1 MKEYFYIDVNGNQ
14 VGPRQLSDLIGV
26 INLDT
31 MVWTTDLT
39 DWVPARNVAEL
50 ADALN
55 AYQTQQ
61 NANQQQQMN
70 QQPPYQQ
77 PYQQPYQRR
86 PAPGPKPDNYLVLS
100 IISVFF
106 CCIPLSIAA
115 IIYAIKVDE
124 YWSKGDYESAYDAS
138 NKAKKLLIWSAVAT
152 AVLTIAV
159 IIFYILVFAFALGT
173 AGLATTGIFL

>member
-14 VGPRQLSDLIGV
+14 VGPCQLSDLIGV

-31 MVWTTDLT
+31 MVWTSELT
-39 DWVPARNVAEL
+39 DWVQARNVAEL

-61 NANQQQQMN
+61 NAYQQQPRQQPTY
-70 QQPPYQQ
+70 QQPPRQQ
-77 PYQQPYQRR
+77 R
-86 PAPGPKPDNYLVLS
+86 PATRPKPDNYLVLS

-124 YWSKGDYESAYDAS
+124 YWSKGEYESAYEAS

-152 AVLTIAV
+152 AILTIAV
-159 IIFYILVFAFALGT
+159 IIFNIFYILVFAFALGT

>member
-14 VGPRQLSDLIGV
+14 VGPCQLSDLIGV
-26 INLDT
+26 INFDT
-31 MVWTTDLT
+31 MVWTSELT
-39 DWVPARNVAEL
+39 DWVQARNVAEL

-61 NANQQQQMN
+61 NAYQQQPRQQSTY
-70 QQPPYQQ
+70 QQPPRQQ
-77 PYQQPYQRR
+77 R
-86 PAPGPKPDNYLVLS
+86 PAPRPKPDNYLVLS

-124 YWSKGDYESAYDAS
+124 YWSKGEYESAYEAS

-159 IIFYILVFAFALGT
+159 IIFNILVFAFVFGT
-173 AGLATTGIFL
+173 VGLATTGIFL

>member
-14 VGPRQLSDLIGV
+14 VGPCQLSDLIGV
-26 INLDT
+26 INFDT
-31 MVWTTDLT
+31 MVWTSELT
-39 DWVPARNVAEL
+39 DWVQARNVAEL

-61 NANQQQQMN
+61 NAYQQQPRQQPTN
-70 QQPPYQQ
+70 QQPPRQQ
-77 PYQQPYQRR
+77 R
-86 PAPGPKPDNYLVLS
+86 PATRPKPDNYLVLS

-152 AVLTIAV
+152 AILTIAV
-159 IIFYILVFAFALGT
+159 IIFNILAFAFVFGT
-173 AGLATTGIFL
+173 VGLATTGIFL

>member
-14 VGPRQLSDLIGV
+14 VGPCQLSDLIGV
-26 INLDT
+26 INFDT
-31 MVWTTDLT
+31 MVWTSELT
-39 DWVPARNVAEL
+39 DWVQARNVAEL

-61 NANQQQQMN
+61 NAYQQQPRQQPTY
-70 QQPPYQQ
+70 QQPPRQQ
-77 PYQQPYQRR
+77 R
-86 PAPGPKPDNYLVLS
+86 PATRPKPDNYLVLS

-115 IIYAIKVDE
+115 IIYAIKVDD

-138 NKAKKLLIWSAVAT
+138 NKAKKLLIWSVVAT

-159 IIFYILVFAFALGT
+159 IIFYIFYILVFAFALGT
-173 AGLATTGIFL
+173 VGLATTDIFL

>member
-14 VGPRQLSDLIGV
+14 VGPCQLSDLIGV

-31 MVWTTDLT
+31 MVWTTELT
-39 DWVPARNVAEL
+39 DWVQARNVAEL

-61 NANQQQQMN
+61 NAYQQQPRQQPTY
-70 QQPPYQQ
+70 QQPPRQQ
-77 PYQQPYQRR
+77 R
-86 PAPGPKPDNYLVLS
+86 PSPRPKPDNYLVLS

-115 IIYAIKVDE
+115 IIYAIKVDD

-152 AVLTIAV
+152 AVLTIAA
-159 IIFYILVFAFALGT
+159 IILYILYILVFAFALGT
-173 AGLATTGIFL
+173 AGLAITGIFL

>member
-14 VGPRQLSDLIGV
+14 VGPCQLSDLIGV

-31 MVWTTDLT
+31 MVWTSELT
-39 DWVPARNVAEL
+39 DWVQARNVAEL

-61 NANQQQQMN
+61 NAYQQQPRQQPTY
-70 QQPPYQQ
+70 QQPPRQQ
-77 PYQQPYQRR
+77 R
-86 PAPGPKPDNYLVLS
+86 PATRPKPDNYLVLS

-124 YWSKGDYESAYDAS
+124 YWSKGEYESAYEAS

-152 AVLTIAV
+152 AILTIAV
-159 IIFYILVFAFALGT
+159 IIFNIFYILVFAFVFGT
-173 AGLATTGIFL
+173 VGLATTGIFL

>member
-14 VGPRQLSDLIGV
+14 VGPCQLSDLIGV
-26 INLDT
+26 INFDT
-31 MVWTTDLT
+31 MVWTSELT
-39 DWVPARNVAEL
+39 DWVQARNVAEL

-61 NANQQQQMN
+61 NAYQQQPRQQPTY
-70 QQPPYQQ
+70 QQPPRQQ
-77 PYQQPYQRR
+77 R
-86 PAPGPKPDNYLVLS
+86 PAPRPKPDNYLVLS

-124 YWSKGDYESAYDAS
+124 YWSKGEYESAYEAS

-152 AVLTIAV
+152 AILTIAV
-159 IIFYILVFAFALGT
+159 IIFNILVFAFVFGT
-173 AGLATTGIFL
+173 VGLATTGIFL

>member
-14 VGPRQLSDLIGV
+14 VGPCQLSDLIGV

-31 MVWTTDLT
+31 MVWTSELT
-39 DWVPARNVAEL
+39 DWVQARNVAEL

-61 NANQQQQMN
+61 NAYQQQPRQQPTY
-70 QQPPYQQ
+70 QQPPRQQ
-77 PYQQPYQRR
+77 R
-86 PAPGPKPDNYLVLS
+86 PAPRPKPDNYLVLS

-124 YWSKGDYESAYDAS
+124 YWSKGDYESAYEAS

-152 AVLTIAV
+152 AVLTIAA
-159 IIFYILVFAFALGT
+159 IILYILLFAFVFGT
-173 AGLATTGIFL
+173 VGFATTGIFL

>member
-61 NANQQQQMN
+61 NAYQQQPRQQSTY
-70 QQPPYQQ
+70 QQPPRQQ
-77 PYQQPYQRR
+77 R
-86 PAPGPKPDNYLVLS
+86 PAPRPKPDNYLVLS

-115 IIYAIKVDE
+115 IIYAIKVDD

-152 AVLTIAV
+152 AVLTIAA

>member
-14 VGPRQLSDLIGV
+14 VGPCQLSDLIGV

-31 MVWTTDLT
+31 MVWTSELT
-39 DWVPARNVAEL
+39 DWVQARNVAEL

-61 NANQQQQMN
+61 NAYQQQPRQQSTY
-70 QQPPYQQ
+70 QQPPRQQ
-77 PYQQPYQRR
+77 R
-86 PAPGPKPDNYLVLS
+86 PAPRPKPDNYLVLS

-124 YWSKGDYESAYDAS
+124 YWSKGEYESAYEAS

-152 AVLTIAV
+152 AILTIAV
-159 IIFYILVFAFALGT
+159 IIFNILVFAFVFGT
-173 AGLATTGIFL
+173 VGLATTGIFL

>member
-14 VGPRQLSDLIGV
+14 VGPCQLSDLIGV

-31 MVWTTDLT
+31 MVWTSELT
-39 DWVPARNVAEL
+39 DWVQARNVAEL

-61 NANQQQQMN
+61 NAY
-70 QQPPYQQ
+70 QQPPRQQ
-77 PYQQPYQRR
+77 R
-86 PAPGPKPDNYLVLS
+86 PAPRPKPDNYLVLS

-152 AVLTIAV
+152 AILTIAA

-173 AGLATTGIFL
+173 AGLATTGIIP

>member
-14 VGPRQLSDLIGV
+14 VGPCQLSDLIGV

-31 MVWTTDLT
+31 MVWTSELT
-39 DWVPARNVAEL
+39 DWVQARNVAEL

-55 AYQTQQ
+55 ANQTQQ
-61 NANQQQQMN
+61 TAYQQKPRQQPTY
-70 QQPPYQQ
+70 QQPPRQQ
-77 PYQQPYQRR
+77 R
-86 PAPGPKPDNYLVLS
+86 PAPRPKPDNYLVLS

-124 YWSKGDYESAYDAS
+124 YWSKGDYESAYEAS
-138 NKAKKLLIWSAVAT
+138 NKAKKLLIWSAVPT
-152 AVLTIAV
+152 AILTIAV
-159 IIFYILVFAFALGT
+159 IIFNIFYILVFAFALGT

>member
-14 VGPRQLSDLIGV
+14 VGPCQLSDLIGV

-31 MVWTTDLT
+31 MVWTTELS
-39 DWVPARNVAEL
+39 DWVQARNVAEL

-55 AYQTQQ
+55 AHQTQQ
-61 NANQQQQMN
+61 NTYQQQQMN
-70 QQPPYQQ
+70 QQQQAPYGQ
-77 PYQQPYQRR
+77 PSYQRR

-106 CCIPLSIAA
+106 CCLPLSIAA

-124 YWSKGDYESAYDAS
+124 YWSKGEYESAYDAS
-138 NKAKKLLIWSAVAT
+138 GKAKKLLIWSAIAT
-152 AVLTIAV
+152 AALTILCT
-159 IIFYILVFAFALGT
+159 IFYILVFVLAIGT
-173 AGLATTGIFL
+173 AGLAAL

>member
-14 VGPRQLSDLIGV
+14 VGPCQLSDLIGV
-26 INLDT
+26 INFDT
-31 MVWTTDLT
+31 MVWTSELT
-39 DWVPARNVAEL
+39 DWVQARNVAEL

-61 NANQQQQMN
+61 NAYQQQPRQQPTY
-70 QQPPYQQ
+70 QQPPRQQ
-77 PYQQPYQRR
+77 R
-86 PAPGPKPDNYLVLS
+86 PAMRPKPDNYLVLS

-124 YWSKGDYESAYDAS
+124 YWSKGEYESAYEAS

-152 AVLTIAV
+152 AILTIAV
-159 IIFYILVFAFALGT
+159 IIFNIFYILVFAFALGT

>member
-14 VGPRQLSDLIGV
+14 VGPCQLSDLIGV

-31 MVWTTDLT
+31 MVWTSELT
-39 DWVPARNVAEL
+39 DWVQARNVAEL

-61 NANQQQQMN
+61 NAYQQQPRQQPTH
-70 QQPPYQQ
+70 QQPPRQQ
-77 PYQQPYQRR
+77 R
-86 PAPGPKPDNYLVLS
+86 PATRPKPDNYLVLS

-152 AVLTIAV
+152 AILTIAV
-159 IIFYILVFAFALGT
+159 IIFNILAFAFVFGT
-173 AGLATTGIFL
+173 VGLATTGIFL

>member
-14 VGPRQLSDLIGV
+14 VGPCQLSDLIGV

-106 CCIPLSIAA
+106 CCLPLSIAA

-124 YWSKGDYESAYDAS
+124 HWSKGEYESAYDAS
-138 NKAKKLLIWSAVAT
+138 GKAKKLLIWSAIAT
-152 AVLTIAV
+152 AALTILCIV
-159 IIFYILVFAFALGT
+159 FYIFVFVLAIGT
-173 AGLATTGIFL
+173 AGLAAL

>member
-14 VGPRQLSDLIGV
+14 VGPCQLSDLIGV

-31 MVWTTDLT
+31 MVWTSELT
-39 DWVPARNVAEL
+39 DWVQARNVAEL

-61 NANQQQQMN
+61 NAYQQQPRQQSTY
-70 QQPPYQQ
+70 QQPPRQQ
-77 PYQQPYQRR
+77 R
-86 PAPGPKPDNYLVLS
+86 PAPRPKPDNYLVLS

-124 YWSKGDYESAYDAS
+124 YWSKGEYESAYEAS

-159 IIFYILVFAFALGT
+159 IIFYIFYILVFAFALGT
-173 AGLATTGIFL
+173 AGLATTGIFI

>member
-14 VGPRQLSDLIGV
+14 VGPCQLSDLIGV

-31 MVWTTDLT
+31 MVWTSELT
-39 DWVPARNVAEL
+39 DWVQARNVAEL

-61 NANQQQQMN
+61 NAYQQQPRQQSTY
-70 QQPPYQQ
+70 QQPPRQQ
-77 PYQQPYQRR
+77 R
-86 PAPGPKPDNYLVLS
+86 PATRPKPDNYLVLS

-115 IIYAIKVDE
+115 IIYAIKVDD

-152 AVLTIAV
+152 AVLTIAA
-159 IIFYILVFAFALGT
+159 IILYILLFAFVFGT
-173 AGLATTGIFL
+173 VGLATTGIFL

>member
-1 MKEYFYIDVNGNQ
+1 M
-14 VGPRQLSDLIGV
+14 SDLIGV

-31 MVWTTDLT
+31 MVWTSELT
-39 DWVPARNVAEL
+39 DWVQARNVAEL

-61 NANQQQQMN
+61 NAYQQQPRQQPMY
-70 QQPPYQQ
+70 QQPPRQQ
-77 PYQQPYQRR
+77 R
-86 PAPGPKPDNYLVLS
+86 PAPRPKPDNYLVLS

-124 YWSKGDYESAYDAS
+124 YWSKGDYESAYEAS

-152 AVLTIAV
+152 AILTIAV

>member
-14 VGPRQLSDLIGV
+14 VGPCQLSDLIGV

-31 MVWTTDLT
+31 MVWTSELT
-39 DWVPARNVAEL
+39 DWVQARNVAEL

-70 QQPPYQQ
+70 QQQP

-106 CCIPLSIAA
+106 CCLPLSIAA

-124 YWSKGDYESAYDAS
+124 HWSKGEYESAYDAS
-138 NKAKKLLIWSAVAT
+138 GKAKKLLIWSAIAT
-152 AVLTIAV
+152 AALTILCIV
-159 IIFYILVFAFALGT
+159 FYIFVFVLAIGT
-173 AGLATTGIFL
+173 AGLAAL

>member
-14 VGPRQLSDLIGV
+14 VGPCQLSDLIGV

-31 MVWTTDLT
+31 MVWTSELT
-39 DWVPARNVAEL
+39 DWVQARNVAEL

-61 NANQQQQMN
+61 NAYQQQPRQQPMY
-70 QQPPYQQ
+70 QQPPRQQ
-77 PYQQPYQRR
+77 R
-86 PAPGPKPDNYLVLS
+86 PAPRPKPDNYLVLS

-152 AVLTIAV
+152 AILTIAV
-159 IIFYILVFAFALGT
+159 IIFNILAFAFVFGT
-173 AGLATTGIFL
+173 VGLATTGIFL

>member
-14 VGPRQLSDLIGV
+14 VGPCQLSDLIGV
-26 INLDT
+26 INFDT
-31 MVWTTDLT
+31 MVWTSELT
-39 DWVPARNVAEL
+39 DWVQARNVAEL

-61 NANQQQQMN
+61 NAYQQQPRQQSTY
-70 QQPPYQQ
+70 QQPPRQQ
-77 PYQQPYQRR
+77 R
-86 PAPGPKPDNYLVLS
+86 PAPRPKPDNYLVLS

-124 YWSKGDYESAYDAS
+124 YWSKGEYESAYEAS

-152 AVLTIAV
+152 AILTIAV
-159 IIFYILVFAFALGT
+159 IIFNILVFAFVFGT
-173 AGLATTGIFL
+173 VGLATTGIFL

>member
-14 VGPRQLSDLIGV
+14 VGPCQLSDLIGV

-31 MVWTTDLT
+31 MVWTSELT
-39 DWVPARNVAEL
+39 DWVQARNVAEL

-61 NANQQQQMN
+61 NAYQQQPRQQPMY
-70 QQPPYQQ
+70 QQPPRQQ
-77 PYQQPYQRR
+77 R
-86 PAPGPKPDNYLVLS
+86 PAPRPKPDNYLVLS

-152 AVLTIAV
+152 AVLTIAA
-159 IIFYILVFAFALGT
+159 IILYILLFAFVFGT
-173 AGLATTGIFL
+173 VGLATTGIFL

>member
-14 VGPRQLSDLIGV
+14 VGPCQLSDLIGV
-26 INLDT
+26 INFDT
-31 MVWTTDLT
+31 MVWTSELT
-39 DWVPARNVAEL
+39 DWVQARNVAEL

-61 NANQQQQMN
+61 NAY
-70 QQPPYQQ
+70 QQPPRQQ
-77 PYQQPYQRR
+77 R
-86 PAPGPKPDNYLVLS
+86 PATRPKPDNYLVLS

-115 IIYAIKVDE
+115 IIYAIKVDY

-138 NKAKKLLIWSAVAT
+138 NKAKKLLIWSAV
-152 AVLTIAV
+152 LTIAA
-159 IIFYILVFAFALGT
+159 IILYILVFAFVFGT
-173 AGLATTGIFL
+173 VGLATTGIFL

>member
-14 VGPRQLSDLIGV
+14 VGPCQLSDLIGV
-26 INLDT
+26 INFDT
-31 MVWTTDLT
+31 MVWTSELT
-39 DWVPARNVAEL
+39 DWVQARNVAEL

-61 NANQQQQMN
+61 NAYQQQPRQQPMY
-70 QQPPYQQ
+70 QQPPRQQ
-77 PYQQPYQRR
+77 R
-86 PAPGPKPDNYLVLS
+86 PAPRPKPDNYLVLS

-152 AVLTIAV
+152 AILTIAV
-159 IIFYILVFAFALGT
+159 IIFNILAFAFVFGT
-173 AGLATTGIFL
+173 VGLATTGIFL

>member
-14 VGPRQLSDLIGV
+14 VGPCQLSDLIGV
-26 INLDT
+26 INFDT
-31 MVWTTDLT
+31 MVWTSELT
-39 DWVPARNVAEL
+39 DWVQARNVAEL

-61 NANQQQQMN
+61 NAYQQQPRQQSTY
-70 QQPPYQQ
+70 QQPPRQQ
-77 PYQQPYQRR
+77 R
-86 PAPGPKPDNYLVLS
+86 PAPRPKPDNYLVLS

-124 YWSKGDYESAYDAS
+124 YWSKGEYESAYEAS

-152 AVLTIAV
+152 AILTIAV
-159 IIFYILVFAFALGT
+159 IIFNIFYILVFAFALGT
-173 AGLATTGIFL
+173 VGLATTGIFL

>member
-14 VGPRQLSDLIGV
+14 VGPCQLSDLIGV

-31 MVWTTDLT
+31 IVWTSELT

-70 QQPPYQQ
+70 QQQP

-86 PAPGPKPDNYLVLS
+86 PAPSPKPDNYLVLS

-115 IIYAIKVDE
+115 IIYAIKVDD

-152 AVLTIAV
+152 AVLTIAA
-159 IIFYILVFAFALGT
+159 IILYILVFAFVFGT
-173 AGLATTGIFL
+173 VGLATTGIFI

>member
-14 VGPRQLSDLIGV
+14 VGPCQLSDLIGV
-26 INLDT
+26 INFDT
-31 MVWTTDLT
+31 MVWTSELT
-39 DWVPARNVAEL
+39 DWVQARNVAEL

-61 NANQQQQMN
+61 NAYQQQPRQQPTH
-70 QQPPYQQ
+70 QQPPRQQ
-77 PYQQPYQRR
+77 R
-86 PAPGPKPDNYLVLS
+86 PATRPKPDNYLVLS

-152 AVLTIAV
+152 AILTIAV
-159 IIFYILVFAFALGT
+159 IIFNILAFAFVFGT
-173 AGLATTGIFL
+173 VGLATTGIFL

>member
-14 VGPRQLSDLIGV
+14 VGPCQLSDLIGV

-31 MVWTTDLT
+31 MVWTSELT
-39 DWVPARNVAEL
+39 DWVQARNVAEL

-61 NANQQQQMN
+61 NAY
-70 QQPPYQQ
+70 QQPPRQQSTYQQ
-77 PYQQPYQRR
+77 PPRQQR
-86 PAPGPKPDNYLVLS
+86 PATRPKPDNYLVLS

-124 YWSKGDYESAYDAS
+124 YWSKGEYESAYEAS

-152 AVLTIAV
+152 AILTIAV
-159 IIFYILVFAFALGT
+159 IIFNIFYILVFAFALGT

>member
-14 VGPRQLSDLIGV
+14 VGPCQLSDLIGV
-26 INLDT
+26 INFDT
-31 MVWTTDLT
+31 MVWTSELT
-39 DWVPARNVAEL
+39 DWVQARNVAEL

-61 NANQQQQMN
+61 NAYQQQPRQQPMY
-70 QQPPYQQ
+70 QQPPRQQ
-77 PYQQPYQRR
+77 R
-86 PAPGPKPDNYLVLS
+86 PAPRPKPDNYLVLS

-152 AVLTIAV
+152 AILTIAV
-159 IIFYILVFAFALGT
+159 IIFNILAFAFVFGT
-173 AGLATTGIFL
+173 VGLATTGIIP

>member
-14 VGPRQLSDLIGV
+14 VGPCQLSDLIGV

-31 MVWTTDLT
+31 IVWTSELT
-39 DWVPARNVAEL
+39 DWVQARNVAEL

-61 NANQQQQMN
+61 NAYQQQPRQQPTY
-70 QQPPYQQ
+70 QQPPRQQ
-77 PYQQPYQRR
+77 R
-86 PAPGPKPDNYLVLS
+86 PATRPKPDNYLVLS

-115 IIYAIKVDE
+115 IIYAIKVDD

-152 AVLTIAV
+152 AVLTIAA
-159 IIFYILVFAFALGT
+159 IILYILVFAFVFGT
-173 AGLATTGIFL
+173 VGLATTGIFI

>member
-14 VGPRQLSDLIGV
+14 VGPCQLSDLIGV

-31 MVWTTDLT
+31 MVWTSELT
-39 DWVPARNVAEL
+39 DWVQARNVAEL

-61 NANQQQQMN
+61 NAYQQQPRQQPMY
-70 QQPPYQQ
+70 QQPPRQQ
-77 PYQQPYQRR
+77 R
-86 PAPGPKPDNYLVLS
+86 PATRPKPDNYLVLS

-152 AVLTIAV
+152 AILTIAV
-159 IIFYILVFAFALGT
+159 IIFNILAFAFVFGT
-173 AGLATTGIFL
+173 VGLATTGIFL

>member
-14 VGPRQLSDLIGV
+14 VGPCQLSDLIGV
-26 INLDT
+26 INFDT
-31 MVWTTDLT
+31 MVWTSELT
-39 DWVPARNVAEL
+39 DWVQARNVAEL

-61 NANQQQQMN
+61 NAYQQQPRQQSTY
-70 QQPPYQQ
+70 QQPPRQQ
-77 PYQQPYQRR
+77 R
-86 PAPGPKPDNYLVLS
+86 PAPRPKPDNYLVLS

-124 YWSKGDYESAYDAS
+124 YWSKGEYESAYEAS

-159 IIFYILVFAFALGT
+159 IIFYIFYILVFAFALGT
-173 AGLATTGIFL
+173 VGLATTGIFL

>member
-14 VGPRQLSDLIGV
+14 VGPCQLSDLIGV
-26 INLDT
+26 INFDT
-31 MVWTTDLT
+31 MVWTSELT
-39 DWVPARNVAEL
+39 DWVQARNVAEL

-61 NANQQQQMN
+61 NAYQQQPRQQPTY
-70 QQPPYQQ
+70 QQPPRQQ
-77 PYQQPYQRR
+77 R
-86 PAPGPKPDNYLVLS
+86 PAPRPKPDNYLVLS

-124 YWSKGDYESAYDAS
+124 YWSKGYYESAYEAS

-152 AVLTIAV
+152 AILRIVV
-159 IIFYILVFAFALGT
+159 IIFYIFNILVFAFALGT

>member
-14 VGPRQLSDLIGV
+14 VGPCQLSDLIGV
-26 INLDT
+26 INFDT
-31 MVWTTDLT
+31 MVWTSELT
-39 DWVPARNVAEL
+39 DWVQARNVAEL

-61 NANQQQQMN
+61 NAYQQQPRQQSTY
-70 QQPPYQQ
+70 QQPPRQQ
-77 PYQQPYQRR
+77 R
-86 PAPGPKPDNYLVLS
+86 PAPRPKPDNYLVLS

-152 AVLTIAV
+152 AILTIAV
-159 IIFYILVFAFALGT
+159 IIFNILAFAFVFGT
-173 AGLATTGIFL
+173 VGLATTGIFL

>member
-14 VGPRQLSDLIGV
+14 VGPCQLSDLIGV
-26 INLDT
+26 INFDT
-31 MVWTTDLT
+31 MVWTSELT
-39 DWVPARNVAEL
+39 DWVQARNVAEL

-61 NANQQQQMN
+61 NAYQQQPRQQPMY
-70 QQPPYQQ
+70 QQPPRQQ
-77 PYQQPYQRR
+77 R
-86 PAPGPKPDNYLVLS
+86 PATRPKPDNYLVLS

-152 AVLTIAV
+152 AILTIAV
-159 IIFYILVFAFALGT
+159 IIFNILAFAFVFGT
-173 AGLATTGIFL
+173 VGLATTGIFL

>member
-14 VGPRQLSDLIGV
+14 VGPCQLSDLIGV
-26 INLDT
+26 INFDT
-31 MVWTTDLT
+31 MVWTSELT
-39 DWVPARNVAEL
+39 DWVQARNVAEL

-61 NANQQQQMN
+61 NAYQQQPRQQSTY
-70 QQPPYQQ
+70 QQPPRQQ
-77 PYQQPYQRR
+77 R
-86 PAPGPKPDNYLVLS
+86 PATRPKPDNYLVLS

-159 IIFYILVFAFALGT
+159 IIFYIFYILVFAFALGT
-173 AGLATTGIFL
+173 VGLATTGIFL

>member
-70 QQPPYQQ
+70 QQQP

-106 CCIPLSIAA
+106 CCLPLSIAA

-124 YWSKGDYESAYDAS
+124 HWSKGEYESAYDAS
-138 NKAKKLLIWSAVAT
+138 GKAKKLLIWSAIAT
-152 AVLTIAV
+152 AALTILCIV
-159 IIFYILVFAFALGT
+159 FYIFVFVLAIGT
-173 AGLATTGIFL
+173 AGLAAL